1 MAQHSSHLRLPV
13 LPLFCT
19 VPHLFLVHPLNG
31 MFHLSWKPGQG
42 GRAESEE
49 KLSVQEKPSFW
60 SLASLGSDTAA
71 DDKWRKWHK
80 GNSRGRP
87 LEDETELASG
97 PLPVACGW
105 SKLEMD
111 RTGNRHLMPLRLLE
125 DPSLRRHRGTPTGW
139 GEK

>member
-1 MAQHSSHLRLPV
+1 
-13 LPLFCT
+13 
-19 VPHLFLVHPLNG
+19 
-31 MFHLSWKPGQG
+31 MFHLSWKPRQG

-105 SKLEMD
+105 SKLETD
-111 RTGNRHLMPLRLLE
+111 RTGEQAPDAFVAPGRSPSQTSQGHSNRL
-125 DPSLRRHRGTPTGW
+125 G
-139 GEK
+139 